1 MAVKGSSEAIRQM
14 KSDIQSTISDI
25 QKISEGIRTGM
36 SATASW
42 DDSQAAEFNMIMQ
55 RVARLT
61 ETPIDTLQR
70 SLPKLESLAQALDAY
85 NSVHFG

>member
-1 MAVKGSSEAIRQM
+1 MAVKGSPEAIRQM

-25 QKISEGIRTGM
+25 QRISEGIRTGM
-36 SATASW
+36 SSTANW
-42 DDSQAAEFNMIMQ
+42 DDTQATQFNMIMQ

-61 ETPIDTLQR
+61 EAPVDTLQR
-70 SLPKLESLAQALDAY
+70 AIPKLESLAQALDAY